1 MIEQPN
7 FKEGSVLLV
16 DKPLTWTS
24 FDVVNK
30 LRYNLKRCLE
40 IKKHKVGHAGTLDP
54 LATGLLIV
62 CTGKKTKEINEY
74 MGLPKTYTGT
84 ITLGGTTP
92 SYDLETEIE
101 PSGKTVSISLEEL
114 QKATE
119 PFTGII
125 QQFPPDFSA
134 IKKNGKK
141 SYELAR
147 KGISAE
153 LPAREIEMFSFTISA
168 VESSKHLEGGLD
180 CSFEVVCS
188 KGTYIRSL
196 AFDLGK
202 TLGCGGFLSSLRR
215 TAIGEYTIENALSIE
230 DTITIIDSTTISE

>member
-1 MIEQPN
+1 MNEQPN
-7 FKEGSVLLV
+7 FTEGSVLLV
-16 DKPLTWTS
+16 DKPITWTS

-30 LRYNLKRCLE
+30 LRYSVKRCLE
-40 IKKHKVGHAGTLDP
+40 VKKHKVGHAGTLDP
-54 LATGLLIV
+54 LATGLLII

-92 SYDLETEIE
+92 SYDLETEIVS
-101 PSGKTVSISLEEL
+101 SGKTVNISLQEL

-119 PFTGII
+119 SFTGII

-168 VESSKHLEGGLD
+168 IESSKHIEGGLD

-202 TLGCGGFLSSLRR
+202 ALGFGGFLSSLRR
-215 TAIGEYTIENALSIE
+215 TAIGEYTIEHALSVE
-230 DTITIIDSTTISE
+230 DTITLIDSTTISE

>member
-7 FKEGSVLLV
+7 FTEGSVLLV

-30 LRYNLKRCLE
+30 LRYNLKRRLGV
-40 IKKHKVGHAGTLDP
+40 KKHKVGHAGTLDP
-54 LATGLLIV
+54 LATGLLII
-62 CTGKKTKEINEY
+62 CTGKKTKEINDF

-92 SYDLETEIE
+92 SYDLETEIKS
-101 PSGKTVSISLEEL
+101 SGMLVNQSLAEI
-114 QKATE
+114 QKAAERFVGT
-119 PFTGII
+119 I

-147 KGISAE
+147 KGISAA
-153 LPAREIEMFSFTISA
+153 LPAREIEIMSFTIS
-168 VESSKHLEGGLD
+168 ELSPSKLIEGGVD
-180 CSFEVVCS
+180 CNFEVQCS

-196 AFDLGK
+196 AHDLGK
-202 TLGCGGFLSSLRR
+202 SVGTGGFLSSLRR
-215 TAIGEYTIENALSIE
+215 TAIGKYSILNALSIE
-230 DTITIIDSTTISE
+230 NAIALIETTTISE